1 MTFYSRGG
9 IVTRSF
15 PHSQFVTVLVTR
27 LTRRMPLVLPKHLS
41 SPPVSSGV
49 HATRSLVLYVCFV
62 DRCLSFCTFPLAIVS
77 SVLLRYMDSDY
88 PFGIFKL
95 FLKINTYAIFVYIFA
110 INFVSKQD
118 LDFKRHTSWSDHV
131 R

>member
-1 MTFYSRGG
+1 MTFYTRGG
-9 IVTRSF
+9 IVTRPF
-15 PHSQFVTVLVTR
+15 PPSQFVTVFVTR

-62 DRCLSFCTFPLAIVS
+62 DRCLFFCTFLSAIVLS
-77 SVLLRYMDSDY
+77 ALLRYMNSDY

-95 FLKINTYAIFVYIFA
+95 FLKINTYAIFVLVKFFDR
-110 INFVSKQD
+110 N
-118 LDFKRHTSWSDHV
+118 
-131 R
+131 